1 MSSEEKSPD
10 GPQKKNVDVNDLFCL
25 EAVSEWGSTMEQRM
39 EQAEWHFKEWQH
51 ENEETEKRLQNQI
64 LDIVHKLSEL
74 ESILAVLR
82 KKLLTRQDVLRK
94 ELLTRMDGLLDIQE
108 HNHMTLHL
116 QIEKNKQNLEDIN
129 LILQKKLLTHSQ
141 LGGRKTHKRK
151 TKKKRKKKRKRRK
164 KRKTKRRR

>member
-64 LDIVHKLSEL
+64 HEL
-74 ESILAVLR
+74 KSIIAVLR
-82 KKLLTRQDVLRK
+82 KNFSSSYSVLKQTGEYNK
-94 ELLTRMDGLLDIQE
+94 ESIMERI
-108 HNHMTLHL
+108 NP
-116 QIEKNKQNLEDIN
+116 QIEKNTQNLENIN
-129 LILQKKLLTHSQ
+129 LILQKLLSPSQ
-141 LGGRKTHKRK
+141 LGGRKTRKRK